1 MFEDLANLGDFLSG
15 VGVVVSLVYL
25 AVQIRHNTKSVQ
37 SASYHQAAEQMW
49 SYCFAMAESESL
61 AEISARD
68 RSGEPLTTAEKMRL
82 GAAMQG
88 LLFGFENCLRLREQG
103 LVDDEIWNNLLD
115 NSMPGLWAWRSHLA
129 QRPGPLSRRLLVE
142 IEARRHL
149 VEPASGTPAGAGP
162 SAS

>member
-1 MFEDLANLGDFLSG
+1 MFEDLANLGDFLG
-15 VGVVVSLVYL
+15 GIGVVVSLVYL
-25 AVQIRHNTKSVQ
+25 AVQIRHNTKSMQ

-68 RSGEPLTTAEKMRL
+68 HEGEPLTRAEQMRL
-82 GAAMQG
+82 RSAMQG

-103 LVDDEIWNNLLD
+103 LVDDDIWNNLLD
-115 NSMPGLWAWRSHLA
+115 NSMPGLWAWRAHLV
-129 QRPGPLSRRLLVE
+129 QRPGPLSRRLLAE
-142 IEARRHL
+142 IDARRHL
-149 VEPASGTPAGAGP
+149 VEPAASAEA